1 MKPLIQFLSDL
12 RSLGVMLSFDGER
25 LICNAPKGAI
35 TTQIRHELAD
45 RKQEILAFLREAAP
59 LLPSVNGN
67 GALSDLPLSRSQ
79 RRLWFLTQMDPGN
92 PVYNVVIALRLT
104 GKLNRTALE
113 RSLHVLVERHESLRT
128 SFYER
133 DGIPLARVLDGAAW
147 KSAFVDLSSAPE
159 TVAQNEA
166 RRMAGLKA
174 RKPFDLGAQSL
185 IEATLFRISEERHL
199 LLLVVHHIVADGW
212 SLGIIS
218 KELGAIYAALA
229 AREQPELP
237 AIDFQ
242 YRDYVRWEQGEGE
255 KAAERQM
262 PFWLARLGGSL
273 PILDLAGNRRRPP
286 VQTFGGKRLAMRI
299 EPLLAGKIRDLCRT
313 AGATHYM
320 LLLAAFKV
328 LLVRYTGIEDVLVGS
343 GTSNRQAQEVA
354 PLVGFFVNTLVMR
367 TDLSGNPE
375 FGDLLS
381 RIKETAASTYAHQ
394 QMPFDLLVEKLQPV
408 RRVSHS
414 PLVQVMFTFQNL
426 PMEPIVLPDLT
437 VEPEELDPGI
447 ARADLS
453 IEIWPD
459 DGGFRCDF
467 EYNTDIFD
475 EDTIRAMQSHFCN
488 ILQCVTADP
497 SVRIKNIP
505 LLSNSE
511 RRRLLVDWNET
522 SREYPQKAIHRI
534 FEEYV
539 QSTPDAAAITCA
551 SGKLIYRGL
560 NRIANAIAHH
570 LLTLL
575 LPPGSFIVVCAPGSP
590 LGIAAFLGILKAGY
604 AYLPIDAG
612 EPAGRLK
619 STLSF
624 AGSTVLLTT
633 HAFREQFAG
642 IDLPHLTELE
652 QFVSSATDQ
661 SPDVVVE
668 ADDPAYLMFTSGS
681 TGEPKGV
688 VIPHRGVVRLVRNSD
703 YVRWGSDEVFLQVS
717 PLSFDGSTFDIWG
730 ALLNGAT
737 LALLPPGRR
746 DPEEICSAIRSYGV
760 TTAMLTAALFHFMI
774 DEHLEALRPLRQLLG
789 AGDVLSPSHV
799 ERLLKS
805 LPHLRLVNAYGPTEN
820 SVLTCC
826 HAIHANSHEG
836 SAIPIGKPIA
846 NTRVFILDEFQQPV
860 PCGVIGELYAA
871 GDGLALGYLSAP
883 ALTEEKFVR
892 LELDGLGTVLA
903 YRTGDMARYRSDG
916 VVEFLGRSDKQIK
929 LRGYRIELGEIEQ
942 ALLALPSVRAA
953 IVSTRTWPDGDKRLV
968 AYVAPADGT
977 SLDKQTLRDGL
988 QRVLPSYQ
996 IPGSFVTISEV
1007 PRTTNGKVDYALL
1020 DSLPFDICND
1030 RQNLRPPSTE
1040 TEKILASIFAELLK
1054 AESISAED
1062 DFFMLGGHSLLVMQL
1077 ISRIS
1082 ASLGV
1087 KVSVATVFQSA
1098 TVETLSRE
1106 IETLIA
1112 PSNPASVALRAPH
1125 ENRNM
1130 EHPLSRSQRRLWF
1143 LNQLDPGNPVYNIA
1157 IALTIDGPLKRDVL
1171 ERSLKAVVERH
1182 ESLRTRFLQKEGVP
1196 YSMVEDARDW
1206 QTEFVDYSFLPPD
1219 MRQDEIL
1226 RFAQEA
1232 ARNPF
1237 SLDRGSL
1244 FRATLLRKS
1253 PAQHVIVLV
1262 MHHIIS
1268 DGWSLG
1274 VLAQELGSIY
1284 QSYARGREYP
1294 LEPLQ
1299 FQFRDFVAWEQ
1310 RESELSYAADLEYWR
1325 RQLAGELPLLELPAD
1340 HVRPSLQTF
1349 NGQRVSTYI
1358 SADLADQLQKVGRGQ
1373 NATFFMVLLAAFKVL
1388 LLQYSGQED
1397 ILLGTPTAGRL
1408 KHDFEGLVGFFV
1420 NNLVLRTD
1428 LSGNPSFAELVQ
1440 RVRKTSLE
1448 AFEHQSVPFDQ
1459 LVEVL
1464 QPDRSLDRSPIFQV
1478 MFTLQNAPLPR
1489 LHLDDLEMKPLD
1501 FQSLQARY
1509 DIAVDVHLFEGKY
1522 RCDFEFNTDIF
1533 EEETVLQMQRHYL
1546 GLLERVASAPATPI
1560 RALCVLSESEHHQI
1574 VEEWNRTAMPASPYV
1589 TVAEWFQAQAAKSPA
1604 AAALVFGGRTL
1615 TYAELDAQS
1624 NKLASILRSRGV
1636 ARGTVVGVFLHRSH
1650 EIVVALLGILKAG
1663 AAYLPLDPQLPA
1675 QRIEF
1680 LIADAAVP
1688 LIVTQTELRDTL
1700 SDSGAALLMIDQVSE
1715 SVEQPP
1721 ADKPSSEDLAYLI
1734 YTSGSTGNPKGTEVS
1749 HGALVNLV
1757 ASMLREPGLTSA
1769 DTLVAITT
1777 LSFDIAGLEIFGP
1790 LVGGATLVV
1799 ASREQVLDPELL
1811 AGLLE
1816 ESAATVMQATPST
1829 WRMLVESGWLGRAN
1843 LRMWCGGE
1851 ALRPDLAESLL
1862 ARGRELWNLYGPTET
1877 TIWSAA
1883 HRVKSGE
1890 NPILIGRPIGN
1901 TRMYILDP
1909 EGQPVPIGVAGELYI
1924 AGAGVARGYWR
1935 RAELTET
1942 QFLPDPFDPVPGCR
1956 MYRTGDLA
1964 RYRRDGQIQLI
1975 GRTDHQIKLRGHRI
1989 ELGEIE
1995 VVIERHPEVL
2005 QAVVTLQGE
2014 GNGQQL
2020 IACIKQ
2026 SGDAVDTGSLRSW
2039 LQERLPDYMVPSVFI
2054 ALEEIPLTPNGK
2066 VDRKRLPKPKA
2077 STRETSTPI
2086 ASPRNR
2092 VEEQLV
2098 QIWSEILGV
2107 NRVGVRDNFFD
2118 LGGHSLLLIRVH
2130 ARLRHE
2136 LDPDVAVIDL
2146 FRYPTIESMASWLN
2160 RRSHSLTIAT
2170 GANA

>member
-1 MKPLIQFLSDL
+1 MKPLVQFLSDL
-12 RSLGVMLSFDGER
+12 RSLGVMLSLDGER

-35 TTQIRHELAD
+35 TAQIKHELAD

-59 LLPSVNGN
+59 LPTSGN
-67 GALSDLPLSRSQ
+67 DHGALSDLPLSRSQ
-79 RRLWFLTQMDPGN
+79 RRLWFLAQMDPGN
-92 PVYNVVIALRLT
+92 PVYNVVVALRLT

-113 RSLHVLVERHESLRT
+113 GSLHALVERHESLRT

-133 DGIPLARVLDGAAW
+133 DGIPLARVSDGTAW

-159 TVAQNEA
+159 VVAENEA
-166 RRMAGLKA
+166 RTMAGGKA
-174 RKPFDLGAQSL
+174 RKPFDLGTPSL
-185 IEATLFRISEERHL
+185 MEATLFRISEERHL

-218 KELGAIYAALA
+218 KELGAMYAALA
-229 AREQPELP
+229 AGEQPALP

-242 YRDYVRWEQGEGE
+242 FRDYVRWEQGEGE

-262 PFWLARLGGSL
+262 PFWLDRLGGSL

-286 VQTFGGKRLAMRI
+286 VQTFSGKRIALAIDRAIADRI
-299 EPLLAGKIRDLCRT
+299 RELCRQT
-313 AGATHYM
+313 GTTPFM
-320 LLLAAFKV
+320 LLLASFKA
-328 LLVRYTGIEDVLVGS
+328 LLSRYTGLEDILIGS
-343 GTSNRQAQEVA
+343 ATANRQRQELGS
-354 PLVGFFVNTLVMR
+354 LVGFFINTLVLR
-367 TDLSGNPE
+367 TNVSGNPT
-375 FGDLLS
+375 FYDLLT
-381 RIKETAASTYAHQ
+381 RVKESATFAYAHQ
-394 QMPFDLLVEKLQPV
+394 DVSFDRLVQNLQPK
-408 RRVSHS
+408 RSLSHS
-414 PLVQVMFTFQNL
+414 PLVQVMFTLQNVPMANLLL
-426 PMEPIVLPDLT
+426 PGLK
-437 VEPEELDPGI
+437 VEPEQVDPGI
-447 ARADLS
+447 ARADLAV
-453 IEIWPD
+453 EIWPD
-459 DGGFRCDF
+459 GEGYRCDF
-467 EYNTDIFD
+467 EYNTDILD
-475 EDTIRAMQSHFCN
+475 EGTIREIQSDYLDLLRHA
-488 ILQCVTADP
+488 LADP
-497 SVRIKNIP
+497 S
-505 LLSNSE
+505 
-511 RRRLLVDWNET
+511 
-522 SREYPQKAIHRI
+522 
-534 FEEYV
+534 
-539 QSTPDAAAITCA
+539 
-551 SGKLIYRGL
+551 
-560 NRIANAIAHH
+560 
-570 LLTLL
+570 
-575 LPPGSFIVVCAPGSP
+575 
-590 LGIAAFLGILKAGY
+590 
-604 AYLPIDAG
+604 LPIQEVPLA
-612 EPAGRLK
+612 
-619 STLSF
+619 
-624 AGSTVLLTT
+624 
-633 HAFREQFAG
+633 
-642 IDLPHLTELE
+642 
-652 QFVSSATDQ
+652 
-661 SPDVVVE
+661 
-668 ADDPAYLMFTSGS
+668 
-681 TGEPKGV
+681 KGV
-688 VIPHRGVVRLVRNSD
+688 RQRI
-703 YVRWGSDEVFLQVS
+703 
-717 PLSFDGSTFDIWG
+717 
-730 ALLNGAT
+730 
-737 LALLPPGRR
+737 
-746 DPEEICSAIRSYGV
+746 
-760 TTAMLTAALFHFMI
+760 LTGGK
-774 DEHLEALRPLRQLLG
+774 EALP
-789 AGDVLSPSHV
+789 
-799 ERLLKS
+799 
-805 LPHLRLVNAYGPTEN
+805 
-820 SVLTCC
+820 
-826 HAIHANSHEG
+826 ANG
-836 SAIPIGKPIA
+836 
-846 NTRVFILDEFQQPV
+846 
-860 PCGVIGELYAA
+860 
-871 GDGLALGYLSAP
+871 
-883 ALTEEKFVR
+883 
-892 LELDGLGTVLA
+892 
-903 YRTGDMARYRSDG
+903 
-916 VVEFLGRSDKQIK
+916 
-929 LRGYRIELGEIEQ
+929 
-942 ALLALPSVRAA
+942 
-953 IVSTRTWPDGDKRLV
+953 
-968 AYVAPADGT
+968 
-977 SLDKQTLRDGL
+977 
-988 QRVLPSYQ
+988 
-996 IPGSFVTISEV
+996 
-1007 PRTTNGKVDYALL
+1007 
-1020 DSLPFDICND
+1020 
-1030 RQNLRPPSTE
+1030 
-1040 TEKILASIFAELLK
+1040 
-1054 AESISAED
+1054 
-1062 DFFMLGGHSLLVMQL
+1062 
-1077 ISRIS
+1077 
-1082 ASLGV
+1082 
-1087 KVSVATVFQSA
+1087 
-1098 TVETLSRE
+1098 
-1106 IETLIA
+1106 
-1112 PSNPASVALRAPH
+1112 
-1125 ENRNM
+1125 
-1130 EHPLSRSQRRLWF
+1130 HPLSRSQQRLWF
-1143 LNQLDPGNPVYNIA
+1143 LNQLDPANAVYNIA
-1157 IALTIDGPLKRDVL
+1157 IALTVDGPLKRDVL
-1171 ERSLKAVVERH
+1171 ERSLKVLVERH
-1182 ESLRTRFLQKEGVP
+1182 ETLRTRFLQKDGVP
-1196 YSMVEDARDW
+1196 YAIVDDAHDW
-1206 QTEFVDYSFLPPD
+1206 QAEFVDYSFLPPD
-1219 MRQDEIL
+1219 MQQDEIL

-1244 FRATLLRKS
+1244 FRATLLKKS
-1253 PAQHVIVLV
+1253 SAQHVILLV

-1284 QSYARGREYP
+1284 QSFAAGRENP

-1325 RQLAGELPLLELPAD
+1325 QQLAGELPLLELPAD

-1358 SADLADQLQKVGRGQ
+1358 SADLASQLQKVGRGQ

-1388 LLQYSGQED
+1388 LFQYSGQQD

-1408 KHDFEGLVGFFV
+1408 KHDFEGLIGFFV

-1464 QPDRSLDRSPIFQV
+1464 QPNRSLDRSPIFQV

-1489 LHLDDLEMKPLD
+1489 LRLDELEMKPFD

-1533 EEETVLQMQRHYL
+1533 DKETILQMQRHYL
-1546 GLLERVASAPATPI
+1546 GLLETVASAPATLI

-1574 VEEWNRTAMPASPYV
+1574 VEAWNRTAIPASPYA
-1589 TVAEWFQAQAAKSPA
+1589 TVAEWFQAQAAKTPA
-1604 AAALVFGGRTL
+1604 SVAVIFDGRSL

-1624 NKLASILRSRGV
+1624 DELASILRSHGV

-1650 EIVVALLGILKAG
+1650 EMVVALLGILKAG
-1663 AAYLPLDPQLPA
+1663 GAYLPLDPQLPA

-1688 LIVTQTELRDTL
+1688 LIITQTELRDSL
-1700 SDSGAALLMIDQVSE
+1700 SDSGAALLMIDQISE
-1715 SVEQPP
+1715 SLEQPP
-1721 ADKPSSEDLAYLI
+1721 TDKPTSEDLAYLI
-1734 YTSGSTGNPKGTEVS
+1734 YTSGSTGNPKGTEIS
-1749 HGALVNLV
+1749 HGSLVNLL
-1757 ASMLREPGLTSA
+1757 ASMLREPGLTSE

-1790 LVGGATLVV
+1790 LVCGATLVV

-1816 ESAATVMQATPST
+1816 QSAATVMQATPST

-1883 HRVKSGE
+1883 HRVKNGE

-1909 EGQPVPIGVAGELYI
+1909 EGQPVPVGVAGELYI

-1935 RAELTET
+1935 RPELTGT
-1942 QFLPDPFDPVPGCR
+1942 RFLPDPFDPVPGRR
-1956 MYRTGDLA
+1956 MYRAGDLA

-1995 VVIERHPEVL
+1995 IVIERHPEVL
-2005 QAVVTLQGE
+2005 QAVVALQGE

-2020 IACIKQ
+2020 IAYIKQ
-2026 SGDAVDTGSLRSW
+2026 SGAADTGSLRSW

-2066 VDRKRLPKPKA
+2066 VDRKRLPKPEA
-2077 STRETSTPI
+2077 STREISTPM

-2160 RRSHSLTIAT
+2160 RRSQSLTIAA
-2170 GANA
+2170 GANV

>member
-1 MKPLIQFLSDL
+1 M
-12 RSLGVMLSFDGER
+12 
-25 LICNAPKGAI
+25 
-35 TTQIRHELAD
+35 
-45 RKQEILAFLREAAP
+45 
-59 LLPSVNGN
+59 
-67 GALSDLPLSRSQ
+67 
-79 RRLWFLTQMDPGN
+79 
-92 PVYNVVIALRLT
+92 
-104 GKLNRTALE
+104 
-113 RSLHVLVERHESLRT
+113 
-128 SFYER
+128 
-133 DGIPLARVLDGAAW
+133 
-147 KSAFVDLSSAPE
+147 
-159 TVAQNEA
+159 
-166 RRMAGLKA
+166 
-174 RKPFDLGAQSL
+174 
-185 IEATLFRISEERHL
+185 
-199 LLLVVHHIVADGW
+199 
-212 SLGIIS
+212 
-218 KELGAIYAALA
+218 
-229 AREQPELP
+229 
-237 AIDFQ
+237 
-242 YRDYVRWEQGEGE
+242 
-255 KAAERQM
+255 
-262 PFWLARLGGSL
+262 
-273 PILDLAGNRRRPP
+273 
-286 VQTFGGKRLAMRI
+286 
-299 EPLLAGKIRDLCRT
+299 
-313 AGATHYM
+313 
-320 LLLAAFKV
+320 
-328 LLVRYTGIEDVLVGS
+328 
-343 GTSNRQAQEVA
+343 
-354 PLVGFFVNTLVMR
+354 
-367 TDLSGNPE
+367 
-375 FGDLLS
+375 
-381 RIKETAASTYAHQ
+381 
-394 QMPFDLLVEKLQPV
+394 
-408 RRVSHS
+408 
-414 PLVQVMFTFQNL
+414 
-426 PMEPIVLPDLT
+426 
-437 VEPEELDPGI
+437 
-447 ARADLS
+447 
-453 IEIWPD
+453 
-459 DGGFRCDF
+459 
-467 EYNTDIFD
+467 
-475 EDTIRAMQSHFCN
+475 
-488 ILQCVTADP
+488 
-497 SVRIKNIP
+497 
-505 LLSNSE
+505 
-511 RRRLLVDWNET
+511 
-522 SREYPQKAIHRI
+522 
-534 FEEYV
+534 
-539 QSTPDAAAITCA
+539 
-551 SGKLIYRGL
+551 
-560 NRIANAIAHH
+560 
-570 LLTLL
+570 
-575 LPPGSFIVVCAPGSP
+575 
-590 LGIAAFLGILKAGY
+590 
-604 AYLPIDAG
+604 
-612 EPAGRLK
+612 
-619 STLSF
+619 
-624 AGSTVLLTT
+624 
-633 HAFREQFAG
+633 
-642 IDLPHLTELE
+642 
-652 QFVSSATDQ
+652 
-661 SPDVVVE
+661 
-668 ADDPAYLMFTSGS
+668 
-681 TGEPKGV
+681 
-688 VIPHRGVVRLVRNSD
+688 
-703 YVRWGSDEVFLQVS
+703 S

-826 HAIHANSHEG
+826 HTIHANSLDG

-871 GDGLALGYLSAP
+871 GDGLALGYLNAP

-892 LELDGLGTVLA
+892 LELDELGTVLA

-942 ALLALPSVRAA
+942 ALLALPFVRAA
-953 IVSTRTWPDGDKRLV
+953 IVSTRTWPDGDRQLV

-977 SLDKQTLRDGL
+977 SLDKQTLRDSL
-988 QRVLPSYQ
+988 QKVLPSYQ

-1007 PRTTNGKVDYALL
+1007 PRATNGKVDYAAL

-1040 TEKILASIFAELLK
+1040 TEKTLASIYAELLK
-1054 AESISAED
+1054 AQSISAED
-1062 DFFMLGGHSLLVMQL
+1062 DFFALGGHSLLVMQL

-1098 TVETLSRE
+1098 TVEMLSRE
-1106 IETLIA
+1106 IETLKA
-1112 PSNPASVALRAPH
+1112 LSNPASVALRAPH
-1125 ENRNM
+1125 ENRNI
-1130 EHPLSRSQRRLWF
+1130 EHPLSRSQQRLWF
-1143 LNQLDPGNPVYNIA
+1143 LNQLDPANAVYNIA
-1157 IALTIDGPLKRDVL
+1157 IALAIDGPLKRDVL
-1171 ERSLKAVVERH
+1171 ERSLKALVERH

-1196 YSMVEDARDW
+1196 YSIVEDARDW
-1206 QTEFVDYSFLPPD
+1206 QAEFVDYSFLPPD
-1219 MRQDEIL
+1219 MQQDEIL

-1237 SLDRGSL
+1237 SLDRGPL

-1262 MHHIIS
+1262 MHHIIA

-1274 VLAQELGSIY
+1274 VLAQELGSVY
-1284 QSYARGREYP
+1284 QSFAKGRENP

-1299 FQFRDFVAWEQ
+1299 FQFRDFVAGEQ
-1310 RESELSYAADLEYWR
+1310 RDSELSYAADLEYWR
-1325 RQLAGELPLLELPAD
+1325 QQLAGELPLLELPAD

-1358 SADLADQLQKVGRGQ
+1358 SADLANQLQKVGRGQ

-1388 LLQYSGQED
+1388 LLRYSGQQD

-1408 KHDFEGLVGFFV
+1408 KHDFEGLIGFFV

-1464 QPDRSLDRSPIFQV
+1464 QPNRSLDRSPIFQV

-1489 LHLDDLEMKPLD
+1489 LRLDELEMKPLD
-1501 FQSLQARY
+1501 FQSLHARY

-1533 EEETVLQMQRHYL
+1533 QEETILQMQRHYL
-1546 GLLERVASAPATPI
+1546 GLLETVASAPATPI
-1560 RALCVLSESEHHQI
+1560 RALCLLSESERHQI
-1574 VEEWNRTAMPASPYV
+1574 VEVWNRTAMPANPYA

-1604 AAALVFGGRTL
+1604 AAAVVCGGRSL

-1624 NKLASILRSRGV
+1624 NELASILRSHGV
-1636 ARGTVVGVFLHRSH
+1636 ARGIVVGVFLHRSH
-1650 EIVVALLGILKAG
+1650 EMVVALLGILKAG
-1663 AAYLPLDPQLPA
+1663 GAYLPLDPQLPA

-1680 LIADAAVP
+1680 LITDAAVP
-1688 LIVTQTELRDTL
+1688 LIITQTELRDTL
-1700 SDSGAALLMIDQVSE
+1700 SDSGAALLMIDQISE

-1721 ADKPSSEDLAYLI
+1721 TDIPGSEDLAYLI
-1734 YTSGSTGNPKGTEVS
+1734 YTSGSTGNPKGTEIS
-1749 HGALVNLV
+1749 HGSLVNLL
-1757 ASMLREPGLTSA
+1757 ASMLREPGLTSE

-1790 LVGGATLVV
+1790 LVCGATLVV

-1883 HRVKSGE
+1883 HRVKTGE

-1909 EGQPVPIGVAGELYI
+1909 EGQPVPVGVAGELYI

-1935 RAELTET
+1935 RPELTET
-1942 QFLPDPFDPVPGCR
+1942 RFLPDPFDPVPGRR

-1995 VVIERHPEVL
+1995 IVIERHPEVL
-2005 QAVVTLQGE
+2005 QAVVALQGE
-2014 GNGQQL
+2014 GNSQQL
-2020 IACIKQ
+2020 VAYIKQ

-2039 LQERLPDYMVPSVFI
+2039 LQERLPDYMVPSIFI

-2066 VDRKRLPKPKA
+2066 VDRKQLPKPKA

-2160 RRSHSLTIAT
+2160 RRSHSLPVAA
-2170 GANA
+2170 GANV